1 MTWDSITM
9 KPLSKLLS
17 VLCSSQSIM
26 TSGAQHELLEKLLF
40 RRQVCVDNLQNTSI
54 CMSRHP

>member
-40 RRQVCVDNLQNTSI
+40 RRQVCVDN
-54 CMSRHP
+54 